1 MTCETAVEEARS
13 LRADYKLVAKAFGR
27 IGSSYLKKEDYD
39 NAIKYFQ
46 KSLTEHRTPDI
57 LNKLRDT
64 EKLKKQ
70 VETQAYINPELAE
83 KAREEGNVKFKVRPF
98 CLIC

>member
-1 MTCETAVEEARS
+1 M
-13 LRADYKLVAKAFGR
+13 
-27 IGSSYLKKEDYD
+27 KKEDYD

-64 EKLKKQ
+64 EKIKKES
-70 VETQAYINPELAE
+70 VIRAYVNPELAE
-83 KAREEGNVKFKVRPF
+83 KAREEGNAKFKVTT
-98 CLIC
+98 